1 MDRKSPMPGSE
12 SIQHE
17 GSAPVVII
25 ETDVE
30 QLLTPKKSFV
40 DFFKWFSS
48 KTQKREATREGYTE
62 FGSLNEAPNGRT
74 LSTFSGVFSPVALS
88 MFSALLFLRVGEYS
102 FLILLMAGISHYV
115 EAHFIDPKKVAA
127 TKKSIVLL

>member
-1 MDRKSPMPGSE
+1 MPGSE

-17 GSAPVVII
+17 DSAPVVII

-102 FLILLMAGISHYV
+102 FLILLIYGRNQPLRRGSFH
-115 EAHFIDPKKVAA
+115 
-127 TKKSIVLL
+127 